1 MPPLRRAP
9 KLSALSMASKPQ
21 KKLGRPAKPQLA
33 LAAEI
38 ELFLEMQSAERGA
51 AINTLDAY
59 RRDLIDFD
67 AFLQRHG
74 RRIITATTPDL
85 RLYLARLAE
94 TGLAT
99 RTAARRLAALRQ
111 IYKFLYAEGRRA
123 DNPAADLESP
133 RQGRSLPKIL
143 NEDDVTKMITLARSY
158 PGIEGIRLAT
168 LLELLYATGLRVSEL
183 VSLPLSAAAREQ
195 AVLLVRGKGDKE
207 RLVPLNAP
215 AREALIEW
223 RKVRAHFLPEG
234 TKDDGSGRSRWLFP
248 SRSGKGHLTRHRF
261 AQMLKELAI
270 NAGLDPA
277 KVSPHVLRHAFAS
290 HLLSHGADL
299 RSLQQMLGHADI
311 STTQIYTHVVKD
323 RLTALVNRHHPLA
336 GEPPIPKKI

>member
-1 MPPLRRAP
+1 MMP
-9 KLSALSMASKPQ
+9 KPQ
-21 KKLGRPAKPQLA
+21 KKLGRPAKPAPA
-33 LAAEI
+33 LAVEI
-38 ELFLEMQSAERGA
+38 ETFLEMQSAERGA
-51 AINTLDAY
+51 AANTLDAY
-59 RRDLIDFD
+59 RRDLTDFD
-67 AFLQRHG
+67 VFLQRHG
-74 RRIITATTPDL
+74 RRITAATTADL

-94 TGLAT
+94 TGLAA

-111 IYKFLYAEGRRA
+111 LYKFLYAEGRRT

-143 NEDDVTKMITLARSY
+143 NEEDVTKMITVARGY
-158 PGIEGIRLAT
+158 PGIDGVRLVT

-215 AREALIEW
+215 AREALTEW
-223 RKVRAHFLPEG
+223 RKIRPQFLPEG
-234 TKDDGSGRSRWLFP
+234 TKDDGHGRSRWLFP

-261 AQMLKELAI
+261 AQMLKELALG
-270 NAGLDPA
+270 AGLDPA

-336 GEPPIPKKI
+336 GQGPVTAKKITE